1 MMARCFILLLALTSA
16 TAVRMKVSDDARA
29 AEEPQPVTT
38 KWIDWDAEQEA
49 ADEQPLPVKMNPNP
63 GALSGS
69 QQAAGGIA
77 SWATKIHKMDL
88 DEEQEIAEAQPLPRK
103 PTDLGA
109 AFRREEPRKSVPQKS
124 VLNAAGKPIPPEVLA
139 KQAAAA
145 KRQAR
150 LRDDL
155 MKMVQEAEGPAT
167 KVQLAQPIK
176 IPQEAPPI
184 LKPDRL
190 LGDRE
195 RELNA
200 VIKNIY
206 ATDRPAKKAP
216 PILVPDRL
224 LGDRESELNAAIEK
238 IYATDRPAK
247 KAPPILMPDAPTTDK
262 NWGLPADW
270 ESKMEDTKKGPF
282 CYRCKYKASKRL
294 FGDFKFC
301 RKSEA
306 LASGQKSKCNER
318 IMDEE
323 EIDCAG
329 VVC

>member
-216 PILVPDRL
+216 PIL
-224 LGDRESELNAAIEK
+224 
-238 IYATDRPAK
+238 
-247 KAPPILMPDAPTTDK
+247 MPDAPTTDK

>member
-38 KWIDWDAEQEA
+38 KRIDWDAAQEA

-216 PILVPDRL
+216 PIL
-224 LGDRESELNAAIEK
+224 
-238 IYATDRPAK
+238 
-247 KAPPILMPDAPTTDK
+247 MPDAPTTDK